1 MLSFYNLDTIN
12 NTNIDYPD
20 IYFTPEYGKACEY
33 SDNAIWELCK
43 FKDLI
48 YVYLKKPIEVD
59 NKTYYDLITPYGYSG
74 YYFRLQETYN
84 KFIGLFRQEAKK
96 RGYITEVLRQN
107 PYLDIKIENY
117 EVISSKTLFA
127 ANSITYED
135 YINSIKKSTRK
146 NINKINKS
154 NYNYNFIKLNE
165 GDLKKYNFCELYNL
179 TMERNNSKQYYYFN
193 QNYFDCLEKNDY
205 TYLSILNLDDKIVG
219 FQLIFKYKNFIHVH
233 LSCDDRSSNL
243 IKLALINGLVKH
255 NVNDKNIFIF
265 GCGIKDGDTLAYFKS
280 GYSNK
285 NYKYVIYKNNINTEV
300 K

>member
-1 MLSFYNLDTIN
+1 MLLFYNLDNIN
-12 NTNIDYPD
+12 ELNINYPD

-43 FKDLI
+43 YKDLI
-48 YVYLKKPIEVD
+48 YVYLKKPIEFD
-59 NKTYYDLITPYGYSG
+59 NNRYYNLITPYGYSG
-74 YYFRLQETYN
+74 YYYENKNTYDD
-84 KFIGLFRQEAKK
+84 FIPLFREEAIK
-96 RGYITEVLRQN
+96 RNYITEVLRQN

-117 EVISSKTLFA
+117 ELISSKTLYA
-127 ANSITYED
+127 ANSISYED

-154 NYNYNFIKLNE
+154 NYNYKFIKLNE
-165 GDLKKYNFCELYNL
+165 GDLKKYNFYELYNL
-179 TMERNNSKQYYYFN
+179 TMERNNSKPYYYFN
-193 QNYFDCLEKNDY
+193 QDYFDCLEKNDN
-205 TYLSILNLDDKIVG
+205 TYLSILNLNDKIVG
-219 FQLIFKYKNFIHVH
+219 LQLIFKYNNFIHVH

-255 NVNDKNIFIF
+255 NVNDKIIFIF
-265 GCGIKDGDTLAYFKS
+265 GCGIKEGDTLAYFKS

-285 NYKYVIYKNNINTEV
+285 NYKYVIYK